1 MTTQRKSS
9 LLFVTWNTD
18 GIKNTRHSPN
28 KSSDFLKILS
38 DLRADIVFLQET
50 HIGPKGY
57 KLLEDMTRNDWK
69 AFFTV
74 HNPRSKGVAILIRD
88 KVSFE
93 YICHDE
99 DCSGGYIVLFCRLYG
114 ELYTLVNVYNHK
126 SDRDILPRLKDYLME
141 TAEGV
146 LVVGGDFNTVLHPS
160 FDRSPSYAWHSQ
172 FRAILEDFT
181 ASLNLRD
188 TWSYLHSTEK
198 VFTRRQNESYSRL
211 DMFFMQEVNVG
222 QVSDNR
228 LEKKYISDHHPLV
241 LELRVQEQTEKKI
254 PDVATK
260 LKEFTYSSDR
270 RSGKISGAE
279 ILSAIKSLTGI
290 PGMKNVEYYKSNRC
304 PLTET
309 LKIEYNTMIKN
320 KVVNKLF
327 KTDSS
332 TFNMKYS
339 IFYKI
344 LAKRLSAFF
353 TPSFKGRTEIKL
365 DKRFTVTIK
374 KKSQKIKWSYLKK
387 RLDHLKTKQIPSA
400 PRAEFSILNSLL
412 PEVQNTSG
420 EVRCLSSGF
429 PLTKTILNL
438 ALKHLEEMVY
448 DYEWKCG
455 EAAHPGKGHTPK
467 CKEIKSIASVC
478 YQRQVL
484 LIHAQSRVCERVSSQ
499 VTKLREISGLKIN
512 ITEN

>member
-1 MTTQRKSS
+1 MTSQRKSS
-9 LLFVTWNTD
+9 LRFVTWNTG
-18 GIKNTRHSPN
+18 GIKNTHHSPD
-28 KSSDFLKILS
+28 KSSDLLKIFS
-38 DLRADIVFLQET
+38 DLQADIVFLQET
-50 HIGPKGY
+50 HVGPKGY
-57 KLLEDMTRNDWK
+57 KLLEDMTKNDWK

-88 KVSFE
+88 KVPFE

-99 DCSGGYIVLFCRLYG
+99 DCSGGYIVLFCRLFG

-126 SDRDILPRLKDYLME
+126 ADRDILARLKDYLME

-160 FDRSPSYAWHSQ
+160 FDRRPSYAWHSQ

-211 DMFFMQEVNVG
+211 DMFFMQEVNLG

-228 LEKKYISDHHPLV
+228 VEKQDISDHHPLV

-254 PDVATK
+254 PNVATS

-290 PGMKNVEYYKSNRC
+290 PGMENVKYYESNRC

-320 KVVNKLF
+320 KEVPELF
-327 KTDSS
+327 KTDSG

-365 DKRFTVTIK
+365 DKRFIVTFK
-374 KKSQKIKWSYLKK
+374 KKSHKIKWSYLKK
-387 RLDHLKTKQIPSA
+387 RLDNLKTKQIPSA
-400 PRAEFSILNSLL
+400 PPAEFSILDSLL

-420 EVRCLSSGF
+420 EFRRLSRGF
-429 PLTKTILNL
+429 PLTNTILNL

-448 DYEWKCG
+448 AHKLKCE
-455 EAAHPGKGHTPK
+455 EAAHPGKRHMPK
-467 CKEIKSIASVC
+467 CKEIRSKASVC

-484 LIHAQSRVCERVSSQ
+484 LIHAQPRVCEIVSSQ
-499 VTKLREISGLKIN
+499 VKYFEEISGLKMD
-512 ITEN
+512 ITKN